1 MYYVYLLHSKKD
13 NRLYTGFTTDL
24 RRRLA
29 GHSMGTARS
38 TRSRLP
44 FQLIYYEAYMSQT
57 DAKGREFRLKASQG
71 ARAALKRRLQYSLRG
86 RLV

>member
-13 NRLYTGFTTDL
+13 GKFYTGFTANL

-29 GHSMGTARS
+29 EHSGGTTRS

-44 FQLIYYEAYMSQT
+44 LELLYYEAYMSQA
-57 DAKGREFRLKASQG
+57 DAKGREYRLKTSQG
-71 ARAALKRRLQYSLRG
+71 ARAALKRRLTNSLRDH
-86 RLV
+86 LV